1 MALGLNV
8 KRLRIRAGLTQAE
21 LAELVGL
28 DQAAISALERRDSR
42 SSTYASALAR
52 ALNTSTDEL
61 LTGEIAEKP
70 EEAEVAM
77 INPAELSELITHY
90 TQATDIGRQ
99 QLLRAARNI
108 EKPPGLQSPTAENR

>member
-1 MALGLNV
+1 
-8 KRLRIRAGLTQAE
+8 
-21 LAELVGL
+21 
-28 DQAAISALERRDSR
+28 
-42 SSTYASALAR
+42 
-52 ALNTSTDEL
+52 
-61 LTGEIAEKP
+61 
-70 EEAEVAM
+70 M